1 MRIVPVLLAV
11 ALASTTAAAQSDT
24 HGHAHGHAPPKAS
37 TKPTP
42 YGRAGDPAKVQ
53 RTIDIRMSDTMRF
66 APAALTIRR
75 GETVRLLVANDGKLM
90 HELVLG
96 TAPALRKH
104 AQQMRDN
111 PSMAHHDEI
120 NAVHVQ
126 PGAKGDLV
134 WTFDRAG
141 EFGYACLVPGHFE
154 AGMVGTIV
162 VK

>member
-1 MRIVPVLLAV
+1 MKLFVVVTAAVLV
-11 ALASTTAAAQSDT
+11 SSTAAASDV
-24 HGHAHGHAPPKAS
+24 HGHAHAMPRAS

-42 YGRAGDPAKVQ
+42 YGRAGDPAKAQ

-96 TAPALRKH
+96 TESALRKH
-104 AQQMRDN
+104 AQAMREN
-111 PSMAHHDEI
+111 PAMAHHDDLD
-120 NAVHVQ
+120 AVHVQ
-126 PGAKGDLV
+126 PGARGELV
-134 WTFDRAG
+134 WTFDRPG
-141 EFGYACLVPGHFE
+141 QFSYACLVPGHFE